1 VTADGPDGR
10 EERIR
15 VLRANLSA
23 VLGRMD
29 RAARAAGRDPGE
41 LTLVAVGKTHPPGDV
56 ADLFRLGVVHFAEN
70 RAQEAG
76 GKVPAV
82 ADVLGA
88 DPRADPTPPAA
99 RAAAPDP
106 QRRRPG
112 PVWHFVGR
120 LQRNKARH
128 VVEWADWIHSV
139 DRAPLVDALSRA
151 AVSAGRR
158 IDVCIQVCLDG
169 PAAPAGRGG
178 ADPSIVPELAAL
190 VASSG
195 GLRLAGVMA
204 VAPREL
210 PPRPAFARLREVSN
224 MLRRDHPDAGVVSAG
239 MSGDL
244 EAAVAEGATHLR
256 IGTALFGPRGAVP

>member
-1 VTADGPDGR
+1 VTAADPGGTDGPGGRDGR
-10 EERIR
+10 IR
-15 VLRANLSA
+15 ELRANLAA
-23 VLGRMD
+23 VLARMD

-41 LTLVAVGKTHPPGDV
+41 LTLVAVSKTHPPVDV
-56 ADLFRLGVVHFAEN
+56 ADLFRLGVGHFAEN

-82 ADVLGA
+82 VDVLGA
-88 DPRADPTPPAA
+88 GRGADP
-99 RAAAPDP
+99 AP
-106 QRRRPG
+106 RRPA
-112 PVWHFVGR
+112 PVWHFVGQ
-120 LQRNKARH
+120 LQRNKARQ

-139 DRAPLVDALSRA
+139 DRAGLVGALSRA

-158 IDVCIQVCLDG
+158 IDVCVQVCLDD
-169 PAAPAGRGG
+169 PAGSAGRGG

-204 VAPREL
+204 VAPRKL
-210 PPRPAFARLREVSN
+210 PPRPAFARLREVSDA
-224 MLRRDHPDAGVVSAG
+224 LRRDHPGAWVISAG

-244 EAAVAEGATHLR
+244 EVAVAEGATHLR